1 MLQYMIKEGGDKAAA
16 DQHKG
21 EVVAGGGPIEW
32 TGEPM
37 PNAAGTVDG
46 ASTPSVQPAPV
57 TAAAT
62 APVSPPV
69 AATPV
74 TTAPKAATAPVA
86 ARARKAPA
94 PVPEPFPNARRGWAI
109 ASRLPKEL

>member
-37 PNAAGTVDG
+37 PDAAGTVDG

-62 APVSPPV
+62 APVAPTP

-74 TTAPKAATAPVA
+74 TTAPKASAPKATAPKTATAPVA
-86 ARARKAPA
+86 ARAPKAPT
-94 PVPEPFPNARRGWAI
+94 
-109 ASRLPKEL
+109 